1 MATKVLWI
9 SAKEIDQLGIT
20 MSEIMDAAET
30 GFAAIGRGGAALKG
44 IASHDIMTA
53 APVYDRAVKAGLG
66 TRVEL

>member
-30 GFAAIGRGGAALKG
+30 GFAA
-44 IASHDIMTA
+44 
-53 APVYDRAVKAGLG
+53 PVFDRAVKAGLG